1 MASDL
6 YVILINRLGRN
17 ENGLFRVVVIEEFLL
32 DFTSEKKDGVSVFIV
47 YSGMG
52 TIGR

>member
-1 MASDL
+1 MKTAYSVL
-6 YVILINRLGRN
+6 LSSKN
-17 ENGLFRVVVIEEFLL
+17 FLL
-32 DFTSEKKDGVSVFIV
+32 DFTSEKKEGVSVFIV